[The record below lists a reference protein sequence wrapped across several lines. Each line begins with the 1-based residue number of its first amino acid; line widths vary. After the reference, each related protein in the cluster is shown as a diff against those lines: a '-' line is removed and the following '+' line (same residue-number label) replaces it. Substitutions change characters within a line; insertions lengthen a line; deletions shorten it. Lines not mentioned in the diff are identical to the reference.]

1 MLTSVRIRNS
11 ALTSFL
17 QEQNI
22 SAAEIRRR
30 YQERQE
36 QEQEQN
42 ENGEE
47 GTIEENEEEHG
58 EESNARLAEVRAM
71 ASVLGVDDDS
81 LIAEARNGLI
91 EEEQDQ
97 EEQEVASKKRKGAAG
112 KKGRAKKKK
121 KADESDED
129 VPIKKDLKRG
139 PARRRN
145 FAGSDSSDNDDD
157 PVDPN
162 FLDRFH
168 DEENNEE
175 MFRSLHGGT
184 GRIPGQTDF
193 CASCH
198 CKFTVTLVS
207 EPAPPHLQVD
217 DGKQHLLLCP
227 SCSKE
232 NRDKGKAKRTGMLS
246 ADAIAASRMQRK
258 RVAAALLDRKEL
270 KVPSLLETCIS
281 VISTHIDDV
290 EALGDIGTANQDRL
304 SRILSRNRSLNS
316 KTIKLFLDPSAKN
329 LEFWDCSEVSK
340 DSLMLI
346 PAYCPNI
353 ESLTLS
359 MCGHLTSEVLSYFAT
374 NLPHLKSIMLDGAFL
389 VSSEA
394 WGDFFLSLAGR
405 IERIDIRNN
414 HRFNSE
420 SLAMLVESCPQITHL
435 SLHRMSG
442 LIDPAAFLMLPMLS
456 NLVHLDLSHP
466 PQELV
471 MGGEVDLIT
480 DETLTVLLNTIGAQ
494 LETLV
499 LDGCSELSDSFIS
512 NALRPCC
519 CGSRLSRLS
528 LAALDRITDSAVAD
542 LFQAWRKRHDPALTR
557 LSTLTLDRCYSL
569 GDAALTSVF
578 AYTRPSLVQL
588 SIAALPD
595 VTEAPFESAFVASP
609 AHVQFPNLTGVNF
622 SFVRPLTNRMIEGL
636 AARSPNLEYIEIF
649 GVPKVNRA
657 CQTPAGLK
665 IIGRQDDYV

>member
-1 MLTSVRIRNS
+1 MWMLTSVRIRNS

-36 QEQEQN
+36 QEQN
-42 ENGEE
+42 ENGENPEE
-47 GTIEENEEEHG
+47 GEENEEDHG

-81 LIAEARNGLI
+81 LIAEARNGVN
-91 EEEQDQ
+91 EEEH
-97 EEQEVASKKRKGAAG
+97 EEEAAPKKRKAAAG

-121 KADESDED
+121 TGESDD
-129 VPIKKDLKRG
+129 DMAIKKDIKRG
-139 PARRRN
+139 PTRRRN

-157 PVDPN
+157 DDEPANPN

-193 CASCH
+193 CANCH

-207 EPAPPHLQVD
+207 EPAPPHLQV

-232 NRDKGKAKRTGMLS
+232 NRDKGKAKREGMLS

-304 SRILSRNRSLNS
+304 SRILSRNRSLNT
-316 KTIKLFLDPSAKN
+316 KTIKLFLDPSAKS

-346 PAYCPNI
+346 PAYCPNL

-405 IERIDIRNN
+405 IEKLDIRNN
-414 HRFNSE
+414 HRLNSE

-442 LIDPAAFLMLPMLS
+442 LTDPAAFLMLPMLS

-480 DETLTVLLNTIGAQ
+480 DETLTVILNTIGAQ

-528 LAALDRITDSAVAD
+528 LASLDRITDSAVAD

-569 GDAALTSVF
+569 GDSALTSVF

-595 VTEAPFESAFVASP
+595 VTEAPFESAFVDSP
-609 AHVQFPNLTGVNF
+609 LHVQFPNLTGANL
-622 SFVRPLTNRMIEGL
+622 SFVRPLTNKMIEGL
-636 AARSPNLEYIEIF
+636 AARAPNLEYIEIF

-657 CQTPAGLK
+657 CQTRPGLK